1 MPSRHGVQ
9 EKGDNLNVSNP
20 PKSSIT
26 LLVVVASN
34 PRATCRCYSTLVRID
49 STVKIRN
56 EAESTKWATLPSI
69 FIGDA
74 DYIGKSIPAC

>member
-1 MPSRHGVQ
+1 MFQ
-9 EKGDNLNVSNP
+9 IL
-20 PKSSIT
+20 PKT
-26 LLVVVASN
+26 ALLVVVASN

-74 DYIGKSIPAC
+74 DFIGKSIPAC